1 MLSNDN
7 IRHINQARQSLH
19 IQDQDV
25 QQRPTLL
32 KMVRQGER
40 LRSKNNR
47 HNYPWKSWCSDDEL
61 IDWAVYTEEVLYY
74 TEWEDESEY
83 QYEEVYGELIEIQ

>member
-1 MLSNDN
+1 MKY
-7 IRHINQARQSLH
+7 ARRCS
-19 IQDQDV
+19 ITSEGMNKGWVWGDGIFYTKYEKD
-25 QQRPTLL
+25 TLA
-32 KMVRQGER
+32 E
-40 LRSKNNR
+40 LRKD
-47 HNYPWKSWCSDDEL
+47 YPWKSWCSDDEL

>member
-1 MLSNDN
+1 MLDN
-7 IRHINQARQSLH
+7 ERRNE
-19 IQDQDV
+19 
-25 QQRPTLL
+25 QRLGVGRCIFYTKYEKDTLA
-32 KMVRQGER
+32 E
-40 LRSKNNR
+40 LRKD
-47 HNYPWKSWCSDDEL
+47 YPWKSWCSDDEL